1 MNRVGHYAGAVFLGG
16 LALGSAVA
24 GLGNLLDGPILA
36 GVMMVL
42 GAFPASLL
50 AWLALRGA
58 IDRRHCFT
66 VSARGLS
73 IVSLGGQTRSYR
85 WDEIR
90 TLHQPGSF
98 EPHFRIG
105 VGSTGEVFRI
115 YYGIGNAIGLLESC
129 ALMATSASDAYE
141 IPLHLERPSLP
152 RRLIVPLVV
161 LPPIIALGV
170 LSLIN
175 GEIGGFIFLE
185 GFVAVLPAIWILG
198 QVGTPSKIT
207 VVAEGIGAQIRLR
220 PRDFIAWAEVTAVE
234 FVIAPKKSLLVR
246 ISTARGRPLML
257 GLSGFDPIRL
267 FGLIQRT
274 RWDMT
279 GGRNGE

>member
-1 MNRVGHYAGAVFLGG
+1 
-16 LALGSAVA
+16 
-24 GLGNLLDGPILA
+24 
-36 GVMMVL
+36 MMVL

-50 AWLALRGA
+50 AGLALRVA
-58 IDRRHCFT
+58 IDRRHSFT
-66 VSARGLS
+66 VNTRGLS

-85 WDEIR
+85 WDEVR
-90 TLHQPGSF
+90 ALHHCGSW

-115 YYGIGNAIGLLESC
+115 YYDIGNAIGLLESC

-161 LPPIIALGV
+161 FPPIIALGV

-185 GFVAVLPAIWILG
+185 GFVAILLAIWVLG
-198 QVGTPSKIT
+198 QVGTPSKVM

-234 FVIAPKKSLLVR
+234 FVIAPKKSLFIR
-246 ISTARGRPLML
+246 ISTARGRPLVV

-274 RWDMT
+274 RSKLFDT
-279 GGRNGE
+279 G

>member
-1 MNRVGHYAGAVFLGG
+1 MGYYAGAVFVGG
-16 LALGSAVA
+16 LALGSAVM
-24 GLGNLLDGPILA
+24 GLGNLLDGQIRA

-58 IDRRHCFT
+58 IDRRHSFT
-66 VSARGLS
+66 VNARGLS
-73 IVSLGGQTRSYR
+73 IVSLKGQARSYR

-105 VGSTGEVFRI
+105 VGSNGSVFRI
-115 YYGIGNAIGLLESC
+115 YYDIDNTVGLLESC
-129 ALMATSASDAYE
+129 AVLATSASDAYE

-161 LPPIIALGV
+161 FPPIIALGV

-175 GEIGGFIFLE
+175 GVVSGFIILE
-185 GFVAVLPAIWILG
+185 GFVAALLAIWVLG
-198 QVGTPSKIT
+198 QVGTPSKVM
-207 VVAEGIGAQIRLR
+207 VVAEGISAQIRLR
-220 PRDFIAWAEVTAVE
+220 PRDFIAWAEVTDVE

-246 ISTARGRPLML
+246 ISTARGRPLVL

-274 RWDMT
+274 RSKIDDT
-279 GGRNGE
+279 Q